1 MTTHTMFEHHSLIS
15 ATEQKYIHCL
25 FVCFFFNGNLF
36 LSNTKSQ
43 KQAGELE
50 IVFGLG
56 FFPFR

>member
-1 MTTHTMFEHHSLIS
+1 MTAHTMFEHHSLIS
-15 ATEQKYIHCL
+15 AIEQKYIYL
-25 FVCFFFNGNLF
+25 FVCFFNGNLF